1 MKLNAN
7 DYLSQYKLDTI
18 LNIILSINIDSNVD
32 VCHNRTLLLLV
43 STRSCV
49 LMETLLICVHVG
61 LTNLHDVYKEA
72 HMSPSW
78 FIFLTVSSLYL
89 SHYNHARS
97 KVKSSYRIKVY

>member
-18 LNIILSINIDSNVD
+18 LNITLSINIDSNVD
-32 VCHNRTLLLLV
+32 AYHNRTLLLLV

-72 HMSPSW
+72 HMSPSGL
-78 FIFLTVSSLYL
+78 FSLHG
-89 SHYNHARS
+89 SDPYNLL
-97 KVKSSYRIKVY
+97 VV